1 MVAQRTPRRLSKA
14 ATVTVAT
21 LGALAFVVPV
31 VFMLRSSLMTLGQI
45 FKFPIEW
52 IPDPIQWS
60 NYGEA
65 LTTVPFLLYFRNT
78 LVLVVIV
85 VVGTV
90 VTATMS
96 AYAFARL
103 RWPGRDLVFAIVM
116 SALLLPYA
124 VTIVP
129 TFLLW
134 AKLGLVGTIAPLTV
148 PAWFGGNAFFVFL
161 LRQFFRSLPKDLDEA
176 AVLDGANP
184 LQILWHVIVPLS
196 RPALVTVALFAG
208 LAVWNDFLNPLIY
221 LTNSD
226 QFTLA
231 LGLAQF
237 KGLFNTQWHLLMA
250 AATVVVAPVLLVFLL
265 TQRYF
270 IEGISLAGVRR

>member
-1 MVAQRTPRRLSKA
+1 MRSARRTSRIVIL
-14 ATVTVAT
+14 VVAT
-21 LGALAFVVPV
+21 LGALAFIVPV
-31 VFMLRSSLMTLGQI
+31 VFMLRSSLMTLGQL
-45 FKFPIEW
+45 FMFPIQW
-52 IPDPIQWS
+52 VPDPIQWS
-60 NYGEA
+60 NYSEA
-65 LTTVPFLLYFRNT
+65 VTTVPFFLYFRNT
-78 LVLVVIV
+78 LVLVLIV

-90 VTATMS
+90 VTATLS
-96 AYAFARL
+96 AYSFARL
-103 RWPGRDLVFAIVM
+103 QWPGRDLVFAIVM

-129 TFLLW
+129 TFLVW

-148 PAWFGGNAFFVFL
+148 PSWFGGNAFFVFL
-161 LRQFFRSLPKDLDEA
+161 LRQFFRSLPPDLDEA

-221 LTNSD
+221 LTDSN

-250 AATVVVAPVLLVFLL
+250 AATVVVAPVLLAFLL

>member
-1 MVAQRTPRRLSKA
+1 MALRTGRQMSKA
-14 ATVTVAT
+14 AIVLVAT
-21 LGALAFVVPV
+21 VGALVFVVPV
-31 VFMLRSSLMTLGQI
+31 VFMLRSSLMTLGQL
-45 FKFPIEW
+45 FTFPIQW
-52 IPDPIQWS
+52 IPDPFQWG

-65 LTTVPFLLYFRNT
+65 LTTVPFFLYFRNT
-78 LVLVVIV
+78 LVLVLIV

-103 RWPGRDLVFAIVM
+103 EWPGRDLVFAIVM

-129 TFLLW
+129 TFLVW
-134 AKLGLVGTIAPLTV
+134 ANLGLVGTIAPLTV

-161 LRQFFRSLPKDLDEA
+161 LRQFFRSLPPDLDEA

-221 LTNSD
+221 LTDSD

-250 AATVVVAPVLLVFLL
+250 AATVVVAPVLLAFLL

>member
-1 MVAQRTPRRLSKA
+1 MAPRTARRMSKTAITLVAA
-14 ATVTVAT
+14 V
-21 LGALAFVVPV
+21 GALAFVVPV
-31 VFMLRSSLMTLGQI
+31 VFMVRSSLMTLGQL
-45 FKFPIEW
+45 FTFPIQW
-52 IPDPIQWS
+52 IPDPFQWG

-65 LTTVPFLLYFRNT
+65 LTTVPFFLYFRNT
-78 LVLVVIV
+78 LVLVLIV

-90 VTATMS
+90 VTATLS

-103 RWPGRDLVFAIVM
+103 EWPGRDLVFAIVM

-129 TFLLW
+129 TFLVW
-134 AKLGLVGTIAPLTV
+134 ANLGLVGTIAPLTV

-161 LRQFFRSLPKDLDEA
+161 LRQFFRSLPPDLDEA

-221 LTNSD
+221 LTDSD

-250 AATVVVAPVLLVFLL
+250 AATVVVAPVLLAFLL

>member
-1 MVAQRTPRRLSKA
+1 M
-14 ATVTVAT
+14 
-21 LGALAFVVPV
+21 G
-31 VFMLRSSLMTLGQI
+31 LGQL
-45 FKFPIEW
+45 FTFPIEW
-52 IPDPIQWS
+52 IPDPFQWG

-65 LTTVPFLLYFRNT
+65 LSTVPFFLYFRNT
-78 LVLVVIV
+78 LVLVIIV

-90 VTATMS
+90 VTATLS
-96 AYAFARL
+96 AYSFARL
-103 RWPGRDLVFAIVM
+103 DWPGRDIVFALVM

-129 TFLLW
+129 TFLVW
-134 AKLGLVGTIAPLTV
+134 TKLDLVGTIAPLTV
-148 PAWFGGNAFFVFL
+148 PSWFGGNAFFVFL
-161 LRQFFRSLPKDLDEA
+161 LRQFFRSLPPDLDEA

-221 LTNSD
+221 LTDSD

-250 AATVVVAPVLLVFLL
+250 ASTMVVAPVLIVFLL
-265 TQRYF
+265 TQRSF

>member
-1 MVAQRTPRRLSKA
+1 VAMRSARRTSRIVIL
-14 ATVTVAT
+14 VVAT
-21 LGALAFVVPV
+21 LGALAFIVPV
-31 VFMLRSSLMTLGQI
+31 VFMLRSSLMTLGQL
-45 FKFPIEW
+45 FMFPIQW
-52 IPDPIQWS
+52 VPDPIQWS
-60 NYGEA
+60 NYSEA
-65 LTTVPFLLYFRNT
+65 VTTVPFFLYFRNT
-78 LVLVVIV
+78 LVLVLIV

-90 VTATMS
+90 VTATLS
-96 AYAFARL
+96 AYSFARL
-103 RWPGRDLVFAIVM
+103 QWPGRDLVFAIVM

-129 TFLLW
+129 TFLVW

-148 PAWFGGNAFFVFL
+148 PSWFGGNAFFVFL
-161 LRQFFRSLPKDLDEA
+161 LRQFFRSLPPDLDEA

-221 LTNSD
+221 LTDSN

-250 AATVVVAPVLLVFLL
+250 AATVVVAPVLLAFLL